1 MEEKEFILSTFQLY
15 ESTGKTIN
23 EDAVYL
29 KNKLDSS
36 GKLTIQDLEDMLRKA
51 ELCSGSLGM
60 IHEKLSEYLKSRKD
74 SI

>member
-1 MEEKEFILSTFQLY
+1 MEDKEFILSTFQLY
-15 ESTGKTIN
+15 ESSGKLIN

-36 GKLTIQDLEDMLRKA
+36 GKLSNEDLEGMLTRVVLSS
-51 ELCSGSLGM
+51 ESLGM
-60 IHEKLSEYLKSRKD
+60 IYEKLSEYLKSRKD